1 MAAFVEAAPREKRQL
16 GGILG
21 GLLGGGGYGKI
32 FLNSCIKGP
41 ATNQV
46 MTFWLM
52 WNQQVNS
59 TAVTAVTAAMEI
71 KATEITEDTE
81 IKGTTKD
88 TTKATVITA
97 AEDTITIT
105 LTNDINL

>member
-1 MAAFVEAAPREKRQL
+1 
-16 GGILG
+16 
-21 GLLGGGGYGKI
+21 
-32 FLNSCIKGP
+32 
-41 ATNQV
+41 
-46 MTFWLM
+46 M

-59 TAVTAVTAAMEI
+59 TAVTAAMEI

-97 AEDTITIT
+97 EEDIITIT
-105 LTNDINL
+105 LTNDINS